1 MNPDPNNHMKH
12 PPAFS
17 EAPRRLGLHA
27 LIASLA
33 VGCGSQGLDT
43 RETPESPSHTHA
55 PHAPHGPHDH
65 HPPHSEAGHHHAF
78 KDPER
83 WTQVFDDPARDAWQ
97 RPDEVLRAME
107 LEPSMAV
114 ADIGAGTGYFAL
126 RLARVLSRGEV
137 IATDLEP
144 EMLRFL
150 AERAQR
156 EGLTNLRTLQGS
168 AAASGLE
175 AGSVDRILIVNVWHH
190 LADRVAYA
198 RDLASALEPGG
209 RLFIVDFQLSAQ
221 RGPPAQMRLAPEA
234 IIAELE
240 RAGLSASLSSVALP
254 DQYIVVG
261 HRKP

>member
-1 MNPDPNNHMKH
+1 MT
-12 PPAFS
+12 
-17 EAPRRLGLHA
+17 RRLGLHA
-27 LIASLA
+27 IIAALA

-43 RETPESPSHTHA
+43 HGPSDAASHA
-55 PHAPHGPHDH
+55 HGPHSAHAPHGHDH
-65 HPPHSEAGHHHAF
+65 GHHPSGGHHVF
-78 KDPER
+78 DDPER

-126 RLARVLSRGEV
+126 RLARVLPRGEV

-240 RAGLSASLSSVALP
+240 RAGLSASLSPVGLP